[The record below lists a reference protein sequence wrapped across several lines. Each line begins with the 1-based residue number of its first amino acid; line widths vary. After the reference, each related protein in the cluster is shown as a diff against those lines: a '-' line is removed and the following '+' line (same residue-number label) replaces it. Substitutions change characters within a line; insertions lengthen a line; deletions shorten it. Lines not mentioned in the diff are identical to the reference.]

1 MSSLLRQALSQA
13 TTLLRTPRPLINT
26 NSVASA
32 WVGSYKIR
40 NPDKFLDRF
49 PSPKRW
55 HRYNE
60 LIQPPQ
66 TDPTEERRPATFHH
80 YWSNV
85 KYSPKKMWYVNKF
98 VRGMNVDEAIKQCSF
113 MKYKG
118 GQLMARFLEEAQ
130 MLAVKEHNFE
140 YKSKMWIEEAIST
153 RSMIIKGVRKHAR
166 MRFGTI
172 HYRYMHMFVKLT
184 EGEPPVHYYK
194 PERDGNDMLKQ
205 YYDDLR
211 SRKILQGL

>member
-1 MSSLLRQALSQA
+1 MQTTFTRAATILRDA
-13 TTLLRTPRPLINT
+13 TRPLLNKNLT
-26 NSVASA
+26 ASA

-40 NPDKFLDRF
+40 NPNNYLDRF

-55 HRYNE
+55 PRYNE
-60 LIQPPQ
+60 IIQPPQ
-66 TDPTEERRPATFHH
+66 TDPQEERRPATFHH
-80 YWSNV
+80 FWANV
-85 KYSPKKMWYVNKF
+85 KYSPKKLWYINKF
-98 VRGMNVDEAIKQCSF
+98 VRGMNVDEAIKQCEF

-118 GQLMARFLEEAQ
+118 GQLMSKFLQEAQ

-140 YKSKMWIEEAIST
+140 FKSKMWIEEATCT

-172 HYRYMHMFVKLT
+172 HYRYAHMFVKLT
-184 EGEPPVHYYK
+184 EGEAPVHYYK

-205 YYDDLR
+205 FYDDLR
-211 SRKILQGL
+211 SRKIMQGL